1 MAQPHG
7 PGGAGRARGAR
18 DAAAGR
24 RVRLLA
30 GAAGGVV
37 VAVALLTALVWPGFA
52 LPAEP
57 APAAT
62 VTAPPPSPTVSP
74 AAREGEQTELTDALP
89 DTVLQYAQR
98 GFAES
103 TTWGAQDDVVEAWEI
118 TYADGAG
125 AGAVEITVQVGQWA
139 DEPAA
144 EGFAAAWLEDAG
156 EPAEEGEVTVGDEVT
171 GAYAVVPGA
180 DGAATVMWRNG
191 TVVIT
196 ATGPADAV
204 EDLYS
209 AYPL

>member
-7 PGGAGRARGAR
+7 KGGRGGARGAP
-18 DAAAGR
+18 AGR
-24 RVRLLA
+24 RARLLA
-30 GAAGGVV
+30 GTAGGVV
-37 VAVALLTALVWPGFA
+37 VVVALLTALVWPGFA

-74 AAREGEQTELTDALP
+74 ARREGEQTELTAALP
-89 DTVLQYAQR
+89 DTVLQYAQL

-103 TTWGAQDDVVEAWEI
+103 TTWGAQDDVVEAWEL

-125 AGAVEITVQVGQWA
+125 VGASAVTVQVGQWA

-156 EPAEEGEVTVGDEVT
+156 EAAKEGEVTVGDEVT
-171 GAYAVVPGA
+171 GTYAVVPGA

-204 EDLYS
+204 EDFYS